1 MSNCAFELNKR
12 SCSALTKKQCVG
24 CHFRKTAEELEAG
37 RKKARERIASLS
49 AAEREGLLTFRAN
62 RRIKGNGY

>member
-37 RKKARERIASLS
+37 RERSRELLKKLTPQERASIK
-49 AAEREGLLTFRAN
+49 ERYKVG
-62 RRIKGNGY
+62 